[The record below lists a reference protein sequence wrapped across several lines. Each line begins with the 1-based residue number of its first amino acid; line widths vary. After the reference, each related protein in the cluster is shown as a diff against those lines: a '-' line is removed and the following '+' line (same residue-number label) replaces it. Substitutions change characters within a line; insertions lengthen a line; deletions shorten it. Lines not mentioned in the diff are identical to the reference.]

1 MQQKI
6 IHYFIIIFG
15 WLAVLFP
22 LWIRIKTLSFGLD
35 STLLPNIFPLFG
47 ITAFTL
53 LWLHSLSGVFESW
66 LRKYINFDIF
76 IQLTSTI
83 ILVCI
88 ILHPLLLLM
97 LFHFSISDLFLS
109 YDNFYLWLGI
119 IGLLLLLT
127 YDIGKALKKYQFFV
141 THWNKI
147 LIISNI
153 GFLLTFFHSLNLGT
167 DLQSGGLRM
176 IWIFYGITGMISIIY
191 TYGIKRFIKS

>member
-1 MQQKI
+1 LI
-6 IHYFIIIFG
+6 
-15 WLAVLFP
+15 
-22 LWIRIKTLSFGLD
+22 S
-35 STLLPNIFPLFG
+35 
-47 ITAFTL
+47 
-53 LWLHSLSGVFESW
+53 
-66 LRKYINFDIF
+66 
-76 IQLTSTI
+76 
-83 ILVCI
+83 I
-88 ILHPLLLLM
+88 ILHPLLLL
-97 LFHFSISDLFLS
+97 LIFRFNIGDIFLS
-109 YDNFYLWLGI
+109 YDNLYLWLGI

-141 THWNKI
+141 IHWNKI